1 MVNEIELNG
10 LADMDSLPND
20 WKISL
25 IDPTIG
31 LPAQNVTVA
40 RFVELLTE
48 KMPMASENSKGFIS
62 ALSYSSLMRYKGI
75 WTKDNVNKLIT
86 NGVWKN
92 WGGTATSDVMG
103 WGALCVFNADGY
115 IIQMSVGSDNVRIR
129 YSGNNGETW
138 ADPIVL
144 NRNATAYSEIGNSLT
159 DTVSENYS
167 ILPPPPRKLRAKLFR
182 ISRFGGAICGVRYL
196 GDRQPGWFNSS

>member
-1 MVNEIELNG
+1 MANEIDLNELEIKT
-10 LADMDSLPND
+10 DSLPDN
-20 WKISL
+20 WKLML
-25 IDPTIG
+25 INPTTG

-48 KMPMASENSKGFIS
+48 KIPMASENSKGLIS
-62 ALSYSSLMRYKGI
+62 ILAYSSLMRYKGT

-92 WGGTATSDVMG
+92 WGGSNTSDVMG

-144 NRNATAYSEIGNSLT
+144 NRNAMAYSEIGNSLT

-167 ILPPPPRKLRAKLFR
+167 ILPPPRKLRAKLLYYRQFHR
-182 ISRFGGAICGVRYL
+182 AICPNNCISYRFGR
-196 GDRQPGWFNSS
+196 FNTS

>member
-1 MVNEIELNG
+1 MANEIDLND
-10 LADMDSLPND
+10 LTIKTDSLPDN
-20 WKISL
+20 WKLML
-25 IDPTIG
+25 INPTTG

-92 WGGTATSDVMG
+92 WGGDATSDVMG

-167 ILPPPPRKLRAKLFR
+167 ILPPRKLRAKLFR
-182 ISRFGGAICGVRYL
+182 ISRFGRAIYGIRYV
-196 GDRQPGWFNSS
+196 GNKQPKWFNSS